1 MERFCNKCG
10 SLVSG
15 DGVFCPNCGE
25 KLDSAVDLGKPSSQ
39 VQDLMPTG
47 ASGATAGTSAGTSGA
62 SATGATGASGASGF
76 STPASSSVYGST
88 NTTGTYGTTNTA
100 NTSGYQGQMPSYSQ
114 PVQPINTQPEMTT
127 GQWVLTIF
135 LSGLGIIGIIL
146 LFVWAFGNDTP
157 TSKRN
162 YSRAMLIWYAISVG
176 LVVILYIGLFACAG
190 AMAGGLEGIFDA
202 MDDMGYYA
210 AINNLFIR

>member
-39 VQDLMPTG
+39 VQDLMP
-47 ASGATAGTSAGTSGA
+47 SVS
-62 SATGATGASGASGF
+62 
-76 STPASSSVYGST
+76 STTPSSSSSSIYGST

-100 NTSGYQGQMPSYSQ
+100 NTTSGYQGQMPSYSQ
-114 PVQPINTQPEMTT
+114 PIQPVNTQPEMTT

-135 LSGLGIIGIIL
+135 LSGLGIIGIVL

-190 AMAGGLEGIFDA
+190 AMAGGLEGFFDA

>member
-25 KLDSAVDLGKPSSQ
+25 KLDSAVDLGKPASQ
-39 VQDLMPTG
+39 VQDVMP
-47 ASGATAGTSAGTSGA
+47 SGAN
-62 SATGATGASGASGF
+62 
-76 STPASSSVYGST
+76 TPASSSIYGST
-88 NTTGTYGTTNTA
+88 NNTGTYGTTNTT
-100 NTSGYQGQMPSYSQ
+100 NTGGYQGQMPSYSQ
-114 PVQPINTQPEMTT
+114 PIQPVNTQPEMTT

-157 TSKRN
+157 ISKRN

-190 AMAGGLEGIFDA
+190 AMAGGLEGFFDA
-202 MDDMGYYA
+202 MDDMDYYA

>member
-25 KLDSAVDLGKPSSQ
+25 KLDSAVDLGKPASQ
-39 VQDLMPTG
+39 VQDVMP
-47 ASGATAGTSAGTSGA
+47 SVS
-62 SATGATGASGASGF
+62 
-76 STPASSSVYGST
+76 STPASSSTYGSA
-88 NTTGTYGTTNTA
+88 NTTGTYGTTNSTTT
-100 NTSGYQGQMPSYSQ
+100 NTVNTTGNMGGYQGQMPSYSQ
-114 PVQPINTQPEMTT
+114 PIQPVNTQPEMTT

-176 LVVILYIGLFACAG
+176 LVVIFYIALFACVG
-190 AMAGGLEGIFDA
+190 AAAGGLEGFFEA
-202 MDDMGYYA
+202 MESDYYA
-210 AINNLFIR
+210 AINNFFIR

>member
-25 KLDSAVDLGKPSSQ
+25 KLDSAVDLGKPASQ
-39 VQDLMPTG
+39 VQDVMP
-47 ASGATAGTSAGTSGA
+47 SGTSGA
-62 SATGATGASGASGF
+62 TGA

-88 NTTGTYGTTNTA
+88 NTSGTYGTTNTA
-100 NTSGYQGQMPSYSQ
+100 NTGGYQGQMPSYSQ
-114 PVQPINTQPEMTT
+114 PIQPANTQPEMTT

-135 LSGLGIIGIIL
+135 LSGLGIIGIVL

-162 YSRAMLIWYAISVG
+162 YSRAMLIWYAISIG
-176 LVVILYIGLFACAG
+176 LVVIFYIALFACVG
-190 AMAGGLEGIFDA
+190 AAAGGLEGFFDA
-202 MDDMGYYA
+202 MDDMDYYA

>member
-47 ASGATAGTSAGTSGA
+47 TSGSSASGATAGTSAG
-62 SATGATGASGASGF
+62 

-114 PVQPINTQPEMTT
+114 PIQPINTQPEMTT

-190 AMAGGLEGIFDA
+190 AMAGGLEGFFDA